1 MTDTEHTIHPVEL
14 EAHLVTILQDLRIL
28 GEMRTSASREV
39 WLYTAQP
46 IIGRLAYLIA
56 FVSRMYEGERHDNL
70 VAFMAAVSDVS
81 PPPAE
86 GETSTSDAEWS
97 AVASTY
103 DRVLTDFAAEAGA
116 ATERVEAG
124 AATERVEAKAWQREA
139 LDAVPLATAG
149 DDD

>member
-1 MTDTEHTIHPVEL
+1 MTEAQTIHPAEL

-56 FVSRMYEGERHDNL
+56 FVSRMFEGERHDNL

-81 PPPAE
+81 PPAE
-86 GETSTSDAEWS
+86 GEAGGSDLEWKT
-97 AVASTY
+97 VVSTY
-103 DRVLTDFAAEAGA
+103 ERVLSDFGDD
-116 ATERVEAG
+116 
-124 AATERVEAKAWQREA
+124 AKPWHRAA

>member
-1 MTDTEHTIHPVEL
+1 LSDVTDAQTIHPLEL
-14 EAHLVTILQDLRIL
+14 EAHLATILQDLRIL

-81 PPPAE
+81 PPAE
-86 GETSTSDAEWS
+86 GETGGSDLEWS
-97 AVASTY
+97 TVASAY
-103 DRVLTDFAAEAGA
+103 DRVLTDFAAEA
-116 ATERVEAG
+116 
-124 AATERVEAKAWQREA
+124 KPWQRAA

>member
-1 MTDTEHTIHPVEL
+1 
-14 EAHLVTILQDLRIL
+14 LVTILQDLRIL

-81 PPPAE
+81 PPAE
-86 GETSTSDAEWS
+86 GEAGGSDLEWS
-97 AVASTY
+97 TVAAAY
-103 DRVLTDFAAEAGA
+103 DRVLTDFAAEA
-116 ATERVEAG
+116 
-124 AATERVEAKAWQREA
+124 KAWHREA